1 MEDTYLTPDDIR
13 IKYNYEL
20 LLNLTD
26 RNKTGFIDDEVI
38 QICIDDAFTTLS
50 SLLNPDDE
58 ITYGLKNLKK
68 WWTLL
73 TYCELYAFNEQEKV
87 SFDKKQSVINEIES
101 FKQNK
106 SAKNERQMVTASE
119 AILPEA
125 DILKWGKPW
134 WLV

>member
-13 IKYNYEL
+13 IKYSYEL
-20 LLNLTD
+20 LLQLTD

-50 SLLNPDDE
+50 SLLNPADE
-58 ITYGLKNLKK
+58 VSYRLKDLKK
-68 WWTLL
+68 WWLAL
-73 TYCELYAFNEQEKV
+73 TYCELFAFNEQEKV

-106 SAKNERQMVTASE
+106 SAKNERQMITASE
-119 AILPEA
+119 EILPEA
-125 DILKWGKPW
+125 DILKWGTRW
-134 WLV
+134 WLE

>member
-1 MEDTYLTPDDIR
+1 MKDTYLTPDDIKL
-13 IKYNYEL
+13 KYNYEL
-20 LLNLTD
+20 LIQLTD

-50 SLLNPDDE
+50 SLLDPDDE
-58 ITYGLKNLKK
+58 TTYGLKNLKK

-87 SFDKKQSVINEIES
+87 SFDKKQSVIDEIEN

-106 SAKNERQMVTASE
+106 SVKNERQMVTASE
-119 AILPEA
+119 EILPEVT
-125 DILKWGKPW
+125 ILKWGKPW
-134 WLV
+134 WLE

>member
-73 TYCELYAFNEQEKV
+73 TYCELYALNEQERV
-87 SFDKKQSVINEIES
+87 ALDKKQSVINEIES

-106 SAKNERQMVTASE
+106 SAKNERQMITASE
-119 AILPEA
+119 EILPEA
-125 DILKWGKPW
+125 TILKWGKPW

>member
-106 SAKNERQMVTASE
+106 SAKNERQMITASE
-119 AILPEA
+119 EILPEA
-125 DILKWGKPW
+125 TILKWGKPW